1 MIKKEDR
8 NLYEYQVQ
16 IMRNMENAIIT
27 KHLTKE
33 YHGFKANDN
42 IDFIVKKGAICG
54 LIGRNGAGKT
64 TLMRQLLGLC
74 EPTKGEIELLSINLT
89 NARCKTGSLIETPT
103 FYENMSVY
111 ENMKIR
117 GMLIG
122 LSNMHNEI
130 NHKLKAVGLE
140 SKKNSKVKSLS
151 LGMRQKLGI
160 ACAILGNPELLI
172 LDEPINGLDPI
183 AIKEVR
189 NTLVEMNKQGSTI
202 LLSSHILGEME
213 KIATDYAFLVEGKLV
228 NRLTREEIESKHIDL
243 ESYFVELVGG
253 EDNE

>member
-1 MIKKEDR
+1 MGNAIATR
-8 NLYEYQVQ
+8 NL
-16 IMRNMENAIIT
+16 T
-27 KHLTKE
+27 KK
-33 YHGFKANDN
+33 YHGFIANDG
-42 IDFIVKKGAICG
+42 IDLTVESGAICG

-74 EPTKGEIELLSINLT
+74 EPTDGEIELLSTNLT
-89 NARCKTGSLIETPT
+89 EARCKTGSVIETPT

-111 ENMKIR
+111 ENLKVR

-122 LSNMHNEI
+122 LSDMHHEI
-130 NHKLKAVGLE
+130 NRKLKAVGLA
-140 SKKNSKVKSLS
+140 SKQTSKVKSLS

-160 ACAILGNPELLI
+160 ACAILGDPELLI

-189 NTLVEMNKQGSTI
+189 NILVDMNKRGTTI

-213 KIATDYAFLVEGKLV
+213 KIATHYAFLVEGKLV
-228 NRLTREEIESKHIDL
+228 KRFTRQEIEHNNIDL
-243 ESYFVELVGG
+243 ENYFMELVGG
-253 EDNE
+253 DEHE